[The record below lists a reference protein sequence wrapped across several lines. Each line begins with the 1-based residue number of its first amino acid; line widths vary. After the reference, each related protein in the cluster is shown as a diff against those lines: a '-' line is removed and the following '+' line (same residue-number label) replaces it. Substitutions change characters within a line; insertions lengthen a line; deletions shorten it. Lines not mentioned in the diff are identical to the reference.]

1 MGEWFQSY
9 AFAVFWGVLALM
21 YLALAA
27 VSLRASSAFD
37 RKLRHATPQWTDKD
51 GNLTFEIPPGPDDAV
66 AIDYWNDLRK
76 YLNSVTRISFVA
88 FVLAAIAACVTGFTA
103 K

>member
-1 MGEWFQSY
+1 MGEWFATHPST
-9 AFAVFWGVLALM
+9 VFWMALALM

-27 VSLRASSAFD
+27 GSLRVSRAFD
-37 RKLRHATPQWTDKD
+37 QKLKQAETQWTGKD
-51 GNLTFEIPPGPDDAV
+51 GDTRFGILPGPDDEV

-76 YLNSVTRISFVA
+76 YLNSVTWIGF
-88 FVLAAIAACVTGFTA
+88 FGFLLAAIAACVTGFTA